1 MNTEIISNLTNLFNI
16 NLEVIKNTSIEKMF
30 NELINENP
38 KAFNVNLG
46 VLTNLFDNDEIKSFK
61 KAKKNTELIS
71 AFNTAK
77 KMEFDENKIIAE
89 LKTDIINSIPEL
101 KSKIDSENKGFK
113 NQIMFLEYDYEPYA
127 YFCGF
132 GKGNYPILKTPE
144 YFEVNF
150 REELYAG
157 IGKVDYSK
165 IWKELSLI
173 NEILEDL
180 DIYDQVCETKLYQNL
195 LNCVKFKTY
204 LLLNKAFNEIGI
216 NAFDGIEI
224 EKPLMIYGNEHDCE
238 SINIYAY
245 E

>member
-1 MNTEIISNLTNLFNI
+1 MNAEITSNLTNLFNI
-16 NLEVIKNTSIEKMF
+16 NLKVIKNTSIEKMF

-71 AFNTAK
+71 AFENAK
-77 KMEFDENKIIAE
+77 KMEFDEKEIVAE
-89 LKTDIINSIPEL
+89 LKTDILNSIPEL
-101 KSKIDSENKGFK
+101 KNKIDSENKSFK
-113 NQIMFLEYDYEPYA
+113 NKIIFLEFDYEPCA

-132 GKGNYPILKTPE
+132 GKGDYPILKKPE
-144 YFEVNF
+144 YFEFNF
-150 REELYAG
+150 REELYVG

-165 IWKELSLI
+165 IWKKLTSI
-173 NEILEDL
+173 NEILDDL
-180 DIYDQVCETKLYQNL
+180 DIYDQVCETELYQSL
-195 LNCVKFKTY
+195 LNSVKFKTY
-204 LLLNKAFNEIGI
+204 LLLNKAFDGIGI
-216 NAFDGIEI
+216 KAFDGIQI